1 MSRLSISDLSILLV
15 EPSLT
20 QQKIIESR
28 LKAVGNENVCS
39 VVSPQLAWENM
50 KTIAPDL
57 VMSCMYFDQ
66 MTGSELLLKMKQD
79 DALKDIPFVL
89 VSSEIRFENLDPI
102 KQAGVMAIL
111 AKPFSVDDLQLAL
124 QATADYIDPDEF
136 QPENWD
142 VESIRVLIVD
152 DSSTARKHI
161 RRVLVKMGMENI
173 EMANDGLEA
182 IEKLNES
189 IFDVVITD
197 FNMPKMDGERLTSY
211 IRNNSNQSSVPIL
224 MVTSENDEARLDSVM
239 KSGACAICDKP
250 FTVEEVKGLL
260 TQILR

>member
-15 EPSLT
+15 EPSLA
-20 QQKIIESR
+20 QQKMIESR
-28 LKAVGNENVCS
+28 LREAGNENVHS

-57 VMSCMYFDQ
+57 IMCSMYFDE

-79 DALKDIPFVL
+79 DELKDIPFML
-89 VSSEIRFENLDPI
+89 VSSECRFETLDPI

-111 AKPFSVDDLQLAL
+111 LKPFSVDDLKMAL
-124 QATADYIDPDEF
+124 QATTDFIDPEEF
-136 QPENWD
+136 QSENWD
-142 VESIRVLIVD
+142 VENVRVLIVD

-161 RRVLVKMGMENI
+161 KRVLSKIGMEKF

-189 IFDVVITD
+189 IFDVVVTD
-197 FNMPKMDGERLTSY
+197 FNMPEMDGERLISY
-211 IRNNSNQSSVPIL
+211 IRNHSTQSSVPIL
-224 MVTSENDEARLDSVM
+224 MVTSENDEARLNSVL

-260 TQILR
+260 SQIMN